1 VAADVPEAERT
12 PLEIFRTDTPAF
24 AALIESRRTRAD
36 EWFKYKVG
44 RVEVCNVPVPVR
56 EIAKR

>member
-1 VAADVPEAERT
+1 VPEAERT

-24 AALIESRRTRAD
+24 TAFVAARRTRAD

-44 RVEVCNVPVPVR
+44 RVELCNVPIPVR
-56 EIAKR
+56 DAPKR